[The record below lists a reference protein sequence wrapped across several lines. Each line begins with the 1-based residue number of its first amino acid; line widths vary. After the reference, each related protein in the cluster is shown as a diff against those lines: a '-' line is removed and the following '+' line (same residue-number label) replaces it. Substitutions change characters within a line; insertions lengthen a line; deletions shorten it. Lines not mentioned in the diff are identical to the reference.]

1 MLLRPER
8 GLFLLLHPTVVDKYA
23 VIGNPVAHSR
33 SPQIHEAF
41 ARATGQ
47 DLAYERLPAPDDGF
61 LAAVESFTRAGGHG
75 LNVTAPFKLE
85 AFALAGAHSSRAKL
99 AGAVNTLKRDK
110 GGWFGDNTD
119 GPGIVRD
126 LTHNLGIALA
136 AHDVLV
142 LGAGGASRG
151 IMSSVLAER
160 PRSLTIC
167 NRTFAKAAA
176 IAELFAP
183 YGPVSA
189 APHSGLAGRSFD
201 IVINATSAGLT
212 DLSPPLWPPASV
224 ASGAFAYD
232 MIYADA
238 PTAFRRWAEANGAT
252 GTADGIGMLIE
263 QAAESFF
270 LWRGVRPDTAPV
282 FALLRPGGRR

>member
-1 MLLRPER
+1 M
-8 GLFLLLHPTVVDKYA
+8 DKYA

-33 SPQIHEAF
+33 SPPIHEAF

-47 DLAYERLPAPDDGF
+47 SLTYERLEAPLDGF
-61 LAAVESFTRAGGHG
+61 LATVESFARAGGQG

-85 AFALAGAHSSRAKL
+85 AFALASAHSARAKL
-99 AGAVNTLKRDK
+99 AGAVNTLKRE
-110 GGWFGDNTD
+110 GNGWYGDNTD

-136 AHDVLV
+136 ARDVLV

-160 PRSLTIC
+160 PRSLTVC

-176 IAELFAP
+176 IAQLFAP
-183 YGPVSA
+183 YGPVA
-189 APHSGLAGRSFD
+189 VAPPGALAGRSFD

-212 DLSPPLWPPASV
+212 DKSPPPWPGAIV

-232 MIYADA
+232 MIYAD
-238 PTAFRRWAEANGAT
+238 TLTVFRKWAEANGAT
-252 GTADGIGMLIE
+252 RTADGLGMLIE

-270 LWRGVRPDTAPV
+270 IWRGVRPDTAPI
-282 FALLRPGGRR
+282 FPLLRPLESS

>member
-1 MLLRPER
+1 M
-8 GLFLLLHPTVVDKYA
+8 DKYA
-23 VIGNPVAHSR
+23 VIGNPVAHSK
-33 SPQIHEAF
+33 SPQIQAAF

-47 DLAYERLPAPDDGF
+47 DMSYESLPAPDDGF
-61 LAAVESFTRAGGHG
+61 LAAVESFARADGRG

-85 AFALAGAHSSRAKL
+85 AFALASAHSPRAKL
-99 AGAVNTLKRDK
+99 AGAVNTLKRDE

-119 GPGIVRD
+119 GPGMVRD
-126 LTHNLGIALA
+126 LTRNLGVALA

-142 LGAGGASRG
+142 LGAGGAARG

-160 PRSLTIC
+160 PRSLTVC
-167 NRTFAKAAA
+167 NRTFVKAEA
-176 IAELFAP
+176 IAQLFAS

-189 APHSGLAGRSFD
+189 ARLSALAGRSFD
-201 IVINATSAGLT
+201 VVINATSAGLT
-212 DLSPPLWPPASV
+212 DQSPRVWPLASV

-238 PTAFRRWAEANGAT
+238 QTPFRRWAEANGAAR
-252 GTADGIGMLIE
+252 TADGIGMLIE

-282 FALLRPGGRR
+282 FALLRPDGRR